1 MNFLNTLIEQKLLEI
16 SIQSVKQPI
25 EEIKQI
31 KRELPII
38 DFNESFKSQKNK
50 IITDIKQKLIS
61 KDLDKDRKLVLDI
74 IHEYEKNGVNAL
86 SILTDKK
93 FFDGSLNFLKFIKK
107 NTKIPI
113 LQKDFI
119 ISEYQIFQAFINGA
133 DGIILIAE
141 ALDYYQLK
149 DFYQIAK
156 DLNIE
161 IFFEIHEV
169 DSIDKVNKLN
179 PNFMV
184 VSSRNLNNMIVN
196 IQDFIKF
203 KSLISEGKIV
213 FVEGGIKSDDD
224 YKFIKKLN
232 YNGVFLGAN
241 LMLQDSPGKII
252 KDYFKQ

>member
-1 MNFLNTLIEQKLLEI
+1 MATK
-16 SIQSVKQPI
+16 
-25 EEIKQI
+25 
-31 KRELPII
+31 
-38 DFNESFKSQKNK
+38 
-50 IITDIKQKLIS
+50 DI
-61 KDLDKDRKLVLDI
+61 DKDRKLVLDI
-74 IHEYEKNGVNAL
+74 IHEYEKSGVNAL

-93 FFDGSLNFLKFIKK
+93 FFDGSLNFLKFVKQ
-107 NTKIPI
+107 NSKIPI

-119 ISEYQIFQAFINGA
+119 ISEYQIFQAFVNGA

-141 ALDYYQLK
+141 ALDDYQLK

-161 IFFEIHEV
+161 IFFEIHEM
-169 DSIDKVNKLN
+169 DSINKLNKLN
-179 PNFMV
+179 PDFIV

-196 IQDFIKF
+196 IQDFMNF
-203 KSLISEGKIV
+203 KSLISEKKIV

-252 KDYFKQ
+252 KEYLK